1 MAIFGIGAFYD
12 RDVSNEFITKG
23 IACIGWNENEAPTLH
38 NILRFLRTG
47 DILYIK
53 SHSPQVGLVIKG
65 VGIVTDNQLNTYPN
79 LGTGV
84 KVKWIWT
91 GYEEIGKITEL
102 DDKYNVRNISI
113 YEEFNKFVQ
122 DKVVSLLT
130 GKINA
135 T

>member
-23 IACIGWNENEAPTLH
+23 IACIGWNKNEAPTLH
-38 NILRFLRTG
+38 NILSILKIG

-65 VGIVTDNQLNTYPN
+65 VGIVTDNKLKSYS

-84 KVKWIWT
+84 KVKWIWN
-91 GYEEIGKITEL
+91 GYKEIGKIAEL

-113 YEEFNKFVQ
+113 YEEFNIFVQ
-122 DKVVSLLT
+122 GLVISLLT
-130 GKINA
+130 EKINA

>member
-12 RDVSNEFITKG
+12 SDVSKEFISKEV
-23 IACIGWNENEAPTLH
+23 ACIGWNESDASTLH

-53 SHSPQVGLVIKG
+53 SHSPKVGLVIKA
-65 VGIVTDNQLNTYPN
+65 VGFVTDNELIKYAK

-84 KVKWIWT
+84 KVKWIWN
-91 GYEEIGKITEL
+91 GYEEIGKIPEL

-122 DKVVSLLT
+122 DKVISLLT
-130 GKINA
+130 ERLNDI
-135 T
+135 